1 MMLEELFWK
10 EGPGCFAGR
19 PIILK
24 FWHPK
29 PKETHRWIPLWVKLY
44 NVPVELWSPSGFS
57 HIASAIGRPLHADSI
72 TESMQKVS
80 FARICIEVD
89 ASKPLLDK
97 FEVEISKDVFVEIH
111 AFYQCKPKQCLT
123 CLDTLT
129 TNVQSPLKELEEGK
143 QILETFEIL
152 PQLPPSTSSA
162 APVDSATISSQ
173 RNCPTSSAEQKELL
187 LLFLLSKIFLMPK
200 ICMCNYLLT
209 NFALWKRKLWWR
221 MII

>member
-152 PQLPPSTSSA
+152 PQLPLPL
-162 APVDSATISSQ
+162 VQLLQWI
-173 RNCPTSSAEQKELL
+173 LL
-187 LLFLLSKIFLMPK
+187 LSVLRGTVLHLRLS
-200 ICMCNYLLT
+200 
-209 NFALWKRKLWWR
+209 RKSYYFSFSCQKYF
-221 MII
+221 